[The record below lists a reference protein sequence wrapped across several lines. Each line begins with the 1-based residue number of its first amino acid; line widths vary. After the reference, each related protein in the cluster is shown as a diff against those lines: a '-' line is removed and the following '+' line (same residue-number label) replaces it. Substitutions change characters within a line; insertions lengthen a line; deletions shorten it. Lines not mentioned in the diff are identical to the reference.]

1 MLRFNAWFEEAVPND
16 PKVSSR
22 VRYFEILFYVVDG
35 TIEVNE
41 SNVARY
47 LKRTRVPKG
56 AAPPPGEP
64 VTSALGLEDLAVAS
78 DLTIYSQTFHLV
90 SCDSFTREFYA
101 GLGMEQAADIP
112 APQTTWDTQ
121 NARASAAAARSHTQS
136 AMQRGVQFLQN
147 DGKVLRFTGLLFDP
161 ALEGGSRPV
170 TLNMYLA
177 DDTGEVK
184 DAEAGLLLHRQ
195 RLPLELPSTGVA
207 SFGQHE
213 GGYLRADMLRVGG
226 THTIYARRIQ
236 LLDCDAFSRN
246 WFREHN
252 IEQPPAIPGPA
263 PPPPRQKA
271 PLPPH
276 NGYGS
281 PADSARN
288 CLSLIPKA
296 HGSKNFHQ
304 YEKFSGQVLRF
315 AATMDTADEIDKS
328 RSFVCNFFLEVR
340 MQAIW
345 RALCLMN

>member
-1 MLRFNAWFEEAVPND
+1 MRFH
-16 PKVSSR
+16 
-22 VRYFEILFYVVDG
+22 G
-35 TIEVNE
+35 
-41 SNVARY
+41 
-47 LKRTRVPKG
+47 
-56 AAPPPGEP
+56 
-64 VTSALGLEDLAVAS
+64 
-78 DLTIYSQTFHLV
+78 
-90 SCDSFTREFYA
+90 
-101 GLGMEQAADIP
+101 
-112 APQTTWDTQ
+112 APQ
-121 NARASAAAARSHTQS
+121 
-136 AMQRGVQFLQN
+136 V
-147 DGKVLRFTGLLFDP
+147 
-161 ALEGGSRPV
+161 EGGSRPV

-213 GGYLRADMLRVGG
+213 GSHLRADMLRVGG
-226 THTIYARRIQ
+226 MHTIYARRIQ

-263 PPPPRQKA
+263 PPPPRQK
-271 PLPPH
+271 PQLPPH

-296 HGSKNFHQ
+296 MVRLPFRESGPFLCPGNASCARSTLLTRRLACRLVQGSKNFHQ

-315 AATMDTADEIDKS
+315 AASMETADPIDKD
-328 RSFVCNFFLEVR
+328 RSFVINLFLEAR
-340 MQAIW
+340 TPARNTHCLHLHQAILQ
-345 RALCLMN
+345 RCGARPLAR